1 MQGFKRYF
9 IALIVTIAIFAVA
22 WYASIYFNNKKIEA
36 IKDAQEQVTVDIMS
50 SETQFDLL
58 DELSCSDVD
67 NNVLSQEISDL
78 ADKISYAEQNLNDQT
93 QITLLKQQYSILEVK
108 DFLLTKRIS
117 ERCKQ
122 DTTTILYFYQNQN
135 SCTDCEK
142 QGYVLDALRQEYPSV
157 RVYSFDAGLD
167 SSTIRALLTIY
178 KIPSTLPALVINGT
192 TQSGFM
198 SIDAIQKFLPADVV
212 NPPQTSTPQVST
224 DAPAPLMTTK

>member
-1 MQGFKRYF
+1 MRRFKKYF
-9 IALIVTIAIFAVA
+9 IAFIVTVALFAIA
-22 WYASIYFNNKKIEA
+22 WYASVYLNDKKIAA
-36 IKDAQEQVTVDIMS
+36 IQTAQDQVTVNIMS

-58 DELSCSDVD
+58 DELSCQDVD

-78 ADKISYAEQNLNDQT
+78 ADKLSYAEQNLNDQT

-117 ERCKQ
+117 ARCNQ
-122 DTTTILYFYQNQN
+122 DITTILYFYQNAN
-135 SCTDCEK
+135 SCADCQK

-167 SSTIRALLTIY
+167 SSTVRALLTVY

-192 TQSGFM
+192 TEGGFM
-198 SIDAIQKFLPADVV
+198 SIDAIEKLLPTDVV
-212 NPPQTSTPQVST
+212 NPPGSSGRTSSPQVS
-224 DAPAPLMTTK
+224 PPKV